1 MAKAQFHK
9 NQRVYVKPVG
19 TWAVVE
25 RVLPQ
30 WAKGLDEPIRVFYDV
45 GLGRDFGPDE
55 LQREGALSENSESFT
70 ENWRIIRGR
79 NKWQQPEDCG
89 HHPHPGTYPILV
101 TSDSDWGGWRVPG
114 SEYDLDPDRIE
125 MQARIM
131 SSGLRMLGILQ
142 SLLQFVSEESSNL
155 PDDIL
160 ALAKDADEVR
170 RYILDMSNPEAA
182 SEAVV
187 DDELAEEA
195 DISPADASAA

>member
-25 RVLPQ
+25 NVLPQ

-55 LQREGALSENSESFT
+55 LQREGALSESSESFS
-70 ENWRIIRGR
+70 ENWRTIRGR

-89 HHPHPGTYPILV
+89 HHPHPGTYPIII
-101 TSDSDWGGWRVPG
+101 TGDSEWGGWRVPG

-131 SSGLRMLGILQ
+131 SSSLRMLGVLQ
-142 SLLQFVSEESSNL
+142 RLLQFVDEDASNL
-155 PDDIL
+155 PNDVL
-160 ALAKDADEVR
+160 SLAKGADEIR
-170 RYILDMSNPEAA
+170 RYILDASNPEAA
-182 SEAVV
+182 SESVV

-195 DISPADASAA
+195 DASAA

>member
-45 GLGRDFGPDE
+45 GLGRDFGPEE
-55 LQREGALSENSESFT
+55 LQREGALAEDSESFS

-101 TSDSDWGGWRVPG
+101 TGDSDWGGWRVPG
-114 SEYDLDPDRIE
+114 SEYDLDPDRVE

-131 SSGLRMLGILQ
+131 SSSLRMLGVLQ
-142 SLLQFVSEESSNL
+142 RMLLLVEEDTSNL

-160 ALAKDADEVR
+160 SLAKDADEIR
-170 RYILDMSNPEAA
+170 SYILDSSNPEAEA
-182 SEAVV
+182 SPVV
-187 DDELAEEA
+187 DDKLAQE
-195 DISPADASAA
+195 ADASAA